1 LFVAVPV
8 AAWVTTQ
15 FLHDLFPK
23 RLPMFELIASVIS
36 FFYNLTT
43 SYAAAIILLT
53 VTIRLI
59 LFPLTAKQTRSMQN
73 MARVQPQVKALQE
86 EFAND
91 RQKMNEEVMKFYR
104 ENKINPAAGCFPLLL
119 QAPILIGLYRVI
131 RGLSRTIETSGLM
144 IRTAHPQYLPSSSKL
159 FRSLVDA
166 GGQMR
171 SLGIDLGQ
179 SAQSISGTF
188 ANRLPYIVL
197 VVLVGVTGYLQQ
209 IIMTKQQG
217 PATTAQAAQMQ
228 KIMKYMPVMFAVI
241 SFNIQAAIVL
251 YWIVGN
257 VWMIGQSQVLRKMAP
272 PPIIEPHSLSAG
284 KDAPIAKSESIKPLP
299 AGSAAKGA
307 KGGNDAPRPG
317 NTPRG
322 SAVAAKSGAAK
333 NDAAAKSAAQS
344 KDTAAAKSSNKS
356 NGGGSNHQ
364 AGKQNA
370 KKATGKPGQTTRK

>member
-1 LFVAVPV
+1 
-8 AAWVTTQ
+8 
-15 FLHDLFPK
+15 
-23 RLPMFELIASVIS
+23 MFELIASVIS

-73 MARVQPQVKALQE
+73 MARVQPQVKAIQE

-104 ENKINPAAGCFPLLL
+104 VNKINPAAGCFPLLL

-188 ANRLPYIVL
+188 AHRLPYIVL

-257 VWMIGQSQVLRKMAP
+257 VWMIGQSQVLRKMSP
-272 PPIIEPHSLSAG
+272 PPIIEPSSLAGAG
-284 KDAPIAKSESIKPLP
+284 KDAKDAVITKAETTKPIP
-299 AGSAAKGA
+299 AGSASKGA
-307 KGGNDAPRPG
+307 KGGSDAPRAGDKPKG
-317 NTPRG
+317 G
-322 SAVAAKSGAAK
+322 GVSAKNGAAK
-333 NDAAAKSAAQS
+333 NDAVAKNDAAKKNGA
-344 KDTAAAKSSNKS
+344 TSSNKS
-356 NGGGSNHQ
+356 NGGSSNQ
-364 AGKQNA
+364 PAGKQNA